1 MMTTP
6 GDPSNPRLVP
16 LGNTLDD
23 AIRQL
28 TTWFDQIP
36 AATYLLRPDPEN
48 IDALQTIH
56 VSPEIESIA
65 GYPPDAWWQP
75 DFWTTH
81 VHPDD
86 RAVALAL
93 QQQLRHKDRIEHEYR
108 FRHRDGHDIWIHD
121 RLSAQRDE
129 TGAIRL
135 ILGIYRDVSAH
146 RNAEWLLT
154 AHHDLLLA
162 LQRIAADPE
171 AAMRAVLDS
180 ALGLPGIDCGGIYD
194 VDPQNGYLTLIVHG
208 GFSSKY
214 VAATYTLSGD
224 IGLGAIAHAGQP
236 RYSFRDPAPRD
247 LPSAIREE
255 GLRAITILPILDGK
269 QVIACLKLASH
280 QADTIPDL
288 SCRMSETL
296 ALQLGEVLSRIRG
309 ETAAA
314 TERRHLLALLKA
326 QQEAKET
333 IHRLY
338 QAIEQ
343 IPISIVLTDLQARI
357 EYVNPYFTQATGYS
371 QEEALGQNPRLL
383 KSGETPPDHYRR
395 LWQTLADGGIW
406 TGEFH
411 NRRKDGSLYWERAII
426 SPVRNLD
433 ERITHFL
440 SIKEDITAQRQAEQQ
455 LRLAASVFKHAYEG
469 ILITDANACI
479 VEVNDTF
486 SVLTGYDR
494 EEALGRN
501 PRFLQSGRHDPEFF
515 VALWRALLEEG
526 FWTGELWNRKKNGEI
541 YAEIA
546 SIAAVRDDTGRVT
559 HYVNVFADITALKD
573 SQRRLENL
581 AYHDPLTQLPNRA
594 LLADRLQQ
602 AIAHAKRQ
610 RTLLAVCYLD
620 LDGFKQINDTLGHA
634 VGDRLLIAVA
644 ERLRTCMRCSDTV
657 ARLGGD
663 EFVVLFGGLSDMGEC
678 ECAVI
683 RLLSTLATPHV
694 LGEHS
699 LAVTASIGVAL
710 HPLDGDDADTL
721 LRHADQA
728 MYLAKQAGHNRYWLF
743 GAERCSR

>member
-1 MMTTP
+1 MTAS
-6 GDPSNPRLVP
+6 DNRSSLRLP
-16 LGNTLDD
+16 QSENTLDD
-23 AIRQL
+23 ATRQL
-28 TTWFDQIP
+28 T
-36 AATYLLRPDPEN
+36 
-48 IDALQTIH
+48 
-56 VSPEIESIA
+56 
-65 GYPPDAWWQP
+65 
-75 DFWTTH
+75 
-81 VHPDD
+81 
-86 RAVALAL
+86 
-93 QQQLRHKDRIEHEYR
+93 
-108 FRHRDGHDIWIHD
+108 
-121 RLSAQRDE
+121 
-129 TGAIRL
+129 
-135 ILGIYRDVSAH
+135 AH
-146 RNAEWLLT
+146 R
-154 AHHDLLLA
+154 DLLLA
-162 LQRIAADPE
+162 LQQIAADPE
-171 AAMRAVLDS
+171 AATRAVLDT

-194 VDPQNGYLTLIVHG
+194 VDPQDSHLTLTVHDG
-208 GFSSKY
+208 LSSEY
-214 VAATYTLSGD
+214 VAAARTMPRD
-224 IGLGAIAHAGQP
+224 VGLGAIAHVGQP
-236 RYSFRDPAPRD
+236 RYSFRDLDPRD
-247 LPSAIREE
+247 LPSAVREE
-255 GLRAITILPILDGK
+255 GLRAIAILPILDGE
-269 QVIACLKLASH
+269 QMVACLKLASH
-280 QADTIPDL
+280 RADTIPDL
-288 SCRMSETL
+288 TCQMSETL
-296 ALQLGEVLSRIRG
+296 ALQLGEALSRIRG
-309 ETAAA
+309 EAAAA
-314 TERRHLLALLKA
+314 TERRHLLTLLEA

-343 IPISIVLTDLQARI
+343 TPISIVLTDLQARI

-469 ILITDANACI
+469 IIITDASAHI

-486 SVLTGYDR
+486 SVLTGYGR

-515 VALWRALLEEG
+515 VGLWRALIEEG

-546 SIAAVRDDTGRVT
+546 SIAAVRDDIGRVT

-573 SQRRLENL
+573 SQHHLENL

-602 AIAHAKRQ
+602 AIAQAERQ

-644 ERLRTCMRCSDTV
+644 KRLRTCMRCSDTV

-663 EFVVLFGGLSDMGEC
+663 EFVVLFGGLCDMDEC

-683 RLLSTLATPHV
+683 RLLNTLAKPYV
-694 LGEHS
+694 LGKHS

-710 HPLDGDDADTL
+710 HPLDGGDANTL

-743 GAERCSR
+743 GTERCSRCRP